1 MSTCGR
7 RSATVGLMSPRPA
20 ASYHH
25 GNLREALIEAA
36 IDVARER
43 GPDGLALRD
52 LARRVGVSHN
62 AAYRHFADRDALVDE
77 VAGRGLLALTG
88 AMQARL
94 AVADRVADPVLRARR
109 RMGAAGHGYVDFAL
123 AEPGLFRVLFTA
135 YPTAPDRAGAGGA
148 GGAGQDPFE
157 LLNAC
162 LDDLVAVGF
171 LAPAARLHAEIT
183 CWSTVHGFAV
193 LHVEG
198 PMRTASP
205 LDREAALVATLT
217 AIDRGYAASTGAVVT
232 TGELFGDQ

>member
-1 MSTCGR
+1 MSTPP
-7 RSATVGLMSPRPA
+7 AA

-77 VAGRGLLALTG
+77 VAGRGLAALTA

-94 AVADRVADPVLRARR
+94 AVAERVVDPVLRARR
-109 RMGAAGHGYVDFAL
+109 RLAAAGHGYVDFAL
-123 AEPGLFRVLFTA
+123 AEPGLFKVLFTS
-135 YPTAPDRAGAGGA
+135 YPTPPDGAVGA
-148 GGAGQDPFE
+148 DGASEQDPFVM
-157 LLNAC
+157 LNAC
-162 LDDLVAVGF
+162 LDDLVSVGF
-171 LAPAARLHAEIT
+171 LAPAARVHAEIT

-193 LHVEG
+193 LHVAG

-205 LDREAALVATLT
+205 ADREAALVVTLT
-217 AIDRGYAASTGAVVT
+217 AIDRGYAASTGAVVAP
-232 TGELFGDQ
+232 GELFAEA